1 MDTLLA
7 CAYVAATVCI
17 GPQIAAIDPNRGK
30 ELWESKCI
38 GCHSLDANR
47 VGPLHRGVFGR
58 KAGTAPGYSYSTAV
72 KNAGFVWDEA
82 RLDQWLSGPAKFL
95 PGSRM
100 GFSVADP
107 ADRADIIAFL
117 KSVSGR

>member
-1 MDTLLA
+1 METLLA
-7 CAYVAATVCI
+7 CAVIAAKVCI
-17 GPQIAAIDPNRGK
+17 GPQLAAVDLDRGK
-30 ELWESKCI
+30 ELWEAKCI

-47 VGPLHRGVFGR
+47 VGPLHRGVVGR
-58 KAGTAPGYSYSTAV
+58 KAGTAAGFSYSPAV
-72 KNAGFVWDEA
+72 KNAGFAWDEA
-82 RLDQWLSGPAKFL
+82 RLDQWLANPGKFL

-107 ADRADIIAFL
+107 ADRADIIAYL

>member
-17 GPQIAAIDPNRGK
+17 GPQVAAVDPNRGK
-30 ELWESKCI
+30 ELWEAKCI

-47 VGPLHRGVFGR
+47 VGPLHRGVVGR
-58 KAGTAPGYSYSTAV
+58 KAGTASGYSYSTAV

-82 RLDQWLSGPAKFL
+82 RLDQWLAGPAKFV
-95 PGSRM
+95 PGSKM

-107 ADRADIIAFL
+107 ADRADIIAYL
-117 KSVSGR
+117 KSVPGR

>member
-1 MDTLLA
+1 METLLA
-7 CAYVAATVCI
+7 CAVIAAKVCI
-17 GPQIAAIDPNRGK
+17 GPQLTAVDLDRGK
-30 ELWESKCI
+30 ELWEAKCI

-47 VGPLHRGVFGR
+47 VGPLHRGVVGR
-58 KAGTAPGYSYSTAV
+58 KAGTAAGFSYSPAV
-72 KNAGFVWDEA
+72 KNAGFAWDEA
-82 RLDQWLSGPAKFL
+82 RLDQWLTNPGKFL

-107 ADRADIIAFL
+107 ADRADIIAYL

>member
-7 CAYVAATVCI
+7 CAVVATSVCI
-17 GPQIAAIDPNRGK
+17 GPQLAAVDANRGK
-30 ELWESKCI
+30 ELWEAKCI

-58 KAGTAPGYSYSTAV
+58 KAGTAPGFGYSTAV
-72 KNAGFVWDEA
+72 KNAGFMWDEA
-82 RLDQWLSGPAKFL
+82 RLDQWLAAPSKFL

-107 ADRADIIAFL
+107 ADRADIIAYL

>member
-1 MDTLLA
+1 LDTLLA
-7 CAYVAATVCI
+7 CAALAAQLCAGMQVAAVDT
-17 GPQIAAIDPNRGK
+17 GRGR
-30 ELWESKCI
+30 ELWEARCI

-47 VGPLHRGVFGR
+47 VGPLHRGVVGR
-58 KAGTAPGYSYSTAV
+58 KAGTAPGFGYSTAL

-82 RLDQWLSGPAKFL
+82 RLDRWLAGPGKFL

-100 GFSVADP
+100 GFSVPDA

-117 KSVSGR
+117 KTVR

>member
-7 CAYVAATVCI
+7 CAVLAGQLCI
-17 GPQIAAIDPNRGK
+17 GPQFAAVDANRGK
-30 ELWESKCI
+30 ELWEARCT
-38 GCHSLDANR
+38 GCHSLEANR

-58 KAGTAPGYSYSTAV
+58 KAGTAPGFSYSTAL
-72 KNAGFVWDEA
+72 KNAGHTWDETT
-82 RLDQWLSGPAKFL
+82 LDKWLSGPAQFV

-100 GFSVADP
+100 GFSVSDAN
-107 ADRADIIAFL
+107 DRADIIAFL

>member
-7 CAYVAATVCI
+7 CALIAANVCI
-17 GPQIAAIDPNRGK
+17 GPQVAAIDANRGK
-30 ELWESKCI
+30 ELWEAKCI

-58 KAGTAPGYSYSTAV
+58 KAGTAAGYTYSPAV
-72 KNAGFVWDEA
+72 KNAGFAWDEA
-82 RLDQWLSGPAKFL
+82 RLDRWLAGPAKFL

-107 ADRADIIAFL
+107 DDRADIIAYL